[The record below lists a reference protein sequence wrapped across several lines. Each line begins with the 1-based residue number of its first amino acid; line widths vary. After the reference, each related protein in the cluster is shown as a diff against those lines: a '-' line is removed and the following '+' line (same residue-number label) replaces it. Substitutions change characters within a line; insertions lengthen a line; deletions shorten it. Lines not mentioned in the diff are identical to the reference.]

1 MAVNLF
7 QRGKSKALLQSMEK
21 AEDYAQWSE
30 LAAAWDHEQG
40 LDDWK
45 QDDACES
52 YDYRSIRQRLDI
64 LRDLRFR
71 KDWHQLLFVLNEGVH
86 GNLGGIGKPS
96 LYNKARLGTKNL
108 ITRYIDELCGAL
120 NDLNEVDDEVIPLA
134 EKQDFFLRA
143 SHCNGRTALML
154 SGGAVLGFFH
164 TGVLKAL
171 FDQGLLPEI
180 ISGSSAGSIL
190 AATACT
196 HPDEE
201 LRERLSLDNLHHE
214 VEETT
219 AIRPALTLFGGG
231 RAMDV
236 NNLRDYLAKIIPDM
250 TFQEAFELT
259 GRKLNITVTGLSTQQ
274 APRLLNAITSPNV
287 LIRSA
292 VLASCAIYG
301 IYPPVTLMCRNAAG
315 ETVPYLPG
323 MKWIDGS
330 FADDL
335 PAKRLARLYGVNHF
349 ISSMTNPAAL
359 AITPDPDAPH
369 SRLRNL
375 AHFQARFLKLGA
387 AEAMRFTRDNVRI
400 KSPAINLMQHLTYGV
415 LAQEYTADINI
426 FLRNRWDH
434 PLRLLAPPT
443 REAMHRLIHEG
454 ERSTWEKVEMVRNCT
469 AVSRT
474 LDNILH
480 TRGWGK

>member
-1 MAVNLF
+1 M
-7 QRGKSKALLQSMEK
+7 
-21 AEDYAQWSE
+21 
-30 LAAAWDHEQG
+30 
-40 LDDWK
+40 
-45 QDDACES
+45 
-52 YDYRSIRQRLDI
+52 
-64 LRDLRFR
+64 
-71 KDWHQLLFVLNEGVH
+71 LNEGVH

-120 NDLNEVDDEVIPLA
+120 NDLNEVGDEIIPLA

-214 VEETT
+214 VEETS
-219 AIRPALTLFGGG
+219 AIRPSLTLFGGS

-236 NNLRDYLAKIIPDM
+236 DNLRDYLAKIIPDM

-292 VLASCAIYG
+292 VMASCAIYG
-301 IYPPVTLMCRNAAG
+301 IYPPVTLMCRNASG
-315 ETVPYLPG
+315 ETVPYLPD

-359 AITPDPDAPH
+359 AITPDPDAPR

-400 KSPAINLMQHLTYGV
+400 KSPVINLMQHLTYGV

-454 ERSTWEKVEMVRNCT
+454 ERSAWEKVEMVRNCT

-480 TRGWGK
+480 TRGWEK

>member
-30 LAAAWDHEQG
+30 FAAAWDHEQG

-120 NDLNEVDDEVIPLA
+120 NDLNEVDDEIVPLA

-196 HPDEE
+196 HPDVE

-219 AIRPALTLFGGG
+219 AIRPSLTLFGGS

-236 NNLRDYLAKIIPDM
+236 DNLRDYLAKIIPDM

-292 VLASCAIYG
+292 VMASCAIYG

-359 AITPDPDAPH
+359 AITPDPDAPR

-400 KSPAINLMQHLTYGV
+400 KSPVINLMQHLTYGV

-454 ERSTWEKVEMVRNCT
+454 ERSAWEKVEMVRNCT

-474 LDNILH
+474 LDSILH
-480 TRGWGK
+480 TRGWEK

>member
-1 MAVNLF
+1 
-7 QRGKSKALLQSMEK
+7 
-21 AEDYAQWSE
+21 
-30 LAAAWDHEQG
+30 
-40 LDDWK
+40 
-45 QDDACES
+45 
-52 YDYRSIRQRLDI
+52 
-64 LRDLRFR
+64 
-71 KDWHQLLFVLNEGVH
+71 
-86 GNLGGIGKPS
+86 
-96 LYNKARLGTKNL
+96 
-108 ITRYIDELCGAL
+108 
-120 NDLNEVDDEVIPLA
+120 
-134 EKQDFFLRA
+134 
-143 SHCNGRTALML
+143 ML

-196 HPDEE
+196 HPDVE

-219 AIRPALTLFGGG
+219 AIRPSLTLFGGS

-236 NNLRDYLAKIIPDM
+236 DNLRDYLAKIIPDM

-292 VLASCAIYG
+292 VMASCAIYG

-359 AITPDPDAPH
+359 AITPDPDAPR

-400 KSPAINLMQHLTYGV
+400 KSPVINLMQHLTYGV

-454 ERSTWEKVEMVRNCT
+454 ERSAWEKVEMVRNCT

-474 LDNILH
+474 LDSILH
-480 TRGWGK
+480 TRGWEK

>member
-1 MAVNLF
+1 M
-7 QRGKSKALLQSMEK
+7 QR
-21 AEDYAQWSE
+21 
-30 LAAAWDHEQG
+30 
-40 LDDWK
+40 
-45 QDDACES
+45 
-52 YDYRSIRQRLDI
+52 
-64 LRDLRFR
+64 F
-71 KDWHQLLFVLNEGVH
+71 
-86 GNLGGIGKPS
+86 
-96 LYNKARLGTKNL
+96 
-108 ITRYIDELCGAL
+108 L
-120 NDLNEVDDEVIPLA
+120 NDLNEVDDKIISLA

-164 TGVLKAL
+164 AGVLKAL

-196 HPDEE
+196 HVDEE

-214 VEETT
+214 VEETS
-219 AIRPALTLFGGG
+219 AIRPSLSLFGGG
-231 RAMDV
+231 RAMDAD
-236 NNLRDYLAKIIPDM
+236 NLRDYLAKIIPDL

-292 VLASCAIYG
+292 VTASCAIYG

-359 AITPDPDAPH
+359 AITPDPDAPRN
-369 SRLRNL
+369 RLRNL
-375 AHFQARFLKLGA
+375 ANFQARFLKIGA
-387 AEAMRFTRDNVRI
+387 AEAMRFSRDNIRI
-400 KSPAINLMQHLTYGV
+400 KSPVLSLMQHLTYGV

-434 PLRLLAPPT
+434 PLRLLAPPS

-454 ERSTWEKVEMVRNCT
+454 ERSTWEKIEMVRNCT

-474 LDNILH
+474 LDAILH
-480 TRGWGK
+480 TRGWEK

>member
-30 LAAAWDHEQG
+30 FAAAWDHEQG

-120 NDLNEVDDEVIPLA
+120 NDLNEVDDEIVPLA

-196 HPDEE
+196 HPDVE

-219 AIRPALTLFGGG
+219 AIRPSLTLFGGS

-236 NNLRDYLAKIIPDM
+236 DNLRDYLAKIIPDM

-292 VLASCAIYG
+292 VMASCAIYG

-359 AITPDPDAPH
+359 AITPDPDAPR

-375 AHFQARFLKLGA
+375 AHFRARFLKLGA

-400 KSPAINLMQHLTYGV
+400 KSPVINLMQHLTYGV

-454 ERSTWEKVEMVRNCT
+454 ERSAWEKVEMVRNCT

-474 LDNILH
+474 LDSILH
-480 TRGWGK
+480 TRGWEK